1 MKEIPRISEAEWEI
15 LSVLWKKAPL
25 TATEVFAA
33 VQGKAWAL
41 NTVRTFLA
49 RLEKKG
55 VVRTQERTEEARV
68 YLPAISREACVRRE
82 SESFLARVFEGG
94 AAALLL
100 HFTRSTRL
108 SAGDLAELEAMLAQ
122 KRKEKKS

>member
-1 MKEIPRISEAEWEI
+1 MRSMDSGMKEIPRISEAEWEI

-25 TATEVFAA
+25 TAAEVFAA
-33 VQGKAWAL
+33 VRGKAWKL
-41 NTVRTFLA
+41 NTVRTQD
-49 RLEKKG
+49 RK
-55 VVRTQERTEEARV
+55 EEARV
-68 YLPAISREACVRRE
+68 YLPVASREACVRRE

-100 HFTRSTRL
+100 HFTKSTRL
-108 SAGDLAELEAMLAQ
+108 SAGDLAELEAILAR